1 MTINFEK
8 SFFKDIQNLNNK
20 NIAKK
25 LKKQII
31 EFETSTNIQNI
42 SNIKKLKGYQIYYR
56 LKIGDYRLGFTYEND
71 KIDLVRFLHRKDI
84 YKLFP

>member
-8 SFFKDIQNLNNK
+8 GFFKDIQKLNNK

-31 EFETSTNIQNI
+31 EFETSTSIQNI

-71 KIDLVRFLHRKDI
+71 QIDLVRFLHRKDI